1 MFTTG
6 SKLSFG
12 AAGAFLVAAVVY
24 MITSKTGGEFAGF
37 WTLMSAFGA
46 LAFLGLLL
54 VGVRDANPNQ
64 AEREAWLQAET
75 GGGPVAPRVSASAW
89 PVIAALGVMTIAL
102 GLVLDS
108 RVFILGLA
116 LTVAATIE
124 WAVQGWADRASDDP
138 AYNKMLRGKM
148 MRPFEFPVFGII
160 IGAFVVLGFSRII
173 LAADKTA
180 SVAIFSAVAAAVF
193 IVFVALSY
201 APKLARS
208 LVPMLV
214 VLGAAGILTA
224 GIIGA
229 VQGERHFHHETAEDR
244 DGTGTISNKSGVVAT
259 ITLQGNQF
267 AVAVQGTGDSKLVI
281 PKATTVNILFKNTDS
296 SKHNLLI
303 ESEDGAVI
311 AGTDFI
317 EQDKATILTV
327 RLNAP
332 GTYRAVSEGGDVEA
346 ETVITVQ

>member
-46 LAFLGLLL
+46 LAFLGFLLI
-54 VGVRDANPNQ
+54 GVRDANPNQ
-64 AEREAWLQAET
+64 AAREAWLQAET
-75 GGGPVAPRVSASAW
+75 GGGPVAPRVSPSAW
-89 PVIAALGVMTIAL
+89 PVIAALGVMTTAL

-108 RVFILGLA
+108 RVFVLGLA
-116 LTVAATIE
+116 LVVAATIE
-124 WAVQGWADRASDDP
+124 WAVQGWSDRASDDP
-138 AYNKMLRGKM
+138 AYNKTLRGKI

-160 IGAFVVLGFSRII
+160 IGAFVVLGFSRVI

-208 LVPMLV
+208 LVPILV
-214 VLGAAGILTA
+214 VLGGAGVLTA
-224 GIIGA
+224 GIVGA
-229 VQGERHFHHETAEDR
+229 VQGERHFHRETAEDR
-244 DGTGTISNKSGVVAT
+244 EGTGTVSNKSGIVAT
-259 ITLQGNQF
+259 LTLQGNEF
-267 AVAVQGTGDSKLVI
+267 AVDVQGSGDSSIVL
-281 PKATTVNILFKNTDS
+281 PKAATVNILFRNTDS
-296 SKHNLLI
+296 SKHNLVI
-303 ESEDGAVI
+303 EGEDGTAI
-311 AGTDFI
+311 ATSNFV
-317 EQDKATILTV
+317 EQDKATVLTV
-327 RLNAP
+327 RLTKP
-332 GTYRAVSEGGDVEA
+332 GKYRAVSEGGDVKA